1 MEVKM
6 KTAFTLSEVIIT
18 IGVIGVVSAMTLP
31 AVINKI
37 NDHHF
42 KTAYKKAYSD
52 LSNVLQRAVSE
63 DAIDLSAKN
72 YYSSLKPY
80 FKAVKSCENDNAFD
94 CWVDADRVCTGTCN
108 GNKPDKYSKM
118 FIDTSGRAW
127 GEYYWGDN
135 ILLVDTNGSKGPNQ
149 FGKDRWVF
157 GYKTQNG
164 MPIKVVPTMTDG
176 DIKYPHPWCNHPP
189 CYYHSWLYK

>member
-1 MEVKM
+1 M

-37 NDHHF
+37 NDYHF

-63 DAIDLSAKN
+63 DAIDLNAKN

-80 FKAVKSCENDNAFD
+80 FKAVKSCENNNAFD
-94 CWVDADRVCTGTCN
+94 CWVDADMACTGACN
-108 GNKPDKYSKM
+108 GNEPRYNRKIFVDS
-118 FIDTSGRAW
+118 SGRAW
-127 GEYYWGDN
+127 VEYSPNYN
-135 ILLVDTNGSKGPNQ
+135 ILLVDTNGEKQPNQ
-149 FGKDRWVF
+149 FGKDRWIF
-157 GYKTQNG
+157 TYARRNG
-164 MPIKVVPTMTDG
+164 LPVKVIPYSSDTTKKD
-176 DIKYPHPWCNHPP
+176 DWCNHPP